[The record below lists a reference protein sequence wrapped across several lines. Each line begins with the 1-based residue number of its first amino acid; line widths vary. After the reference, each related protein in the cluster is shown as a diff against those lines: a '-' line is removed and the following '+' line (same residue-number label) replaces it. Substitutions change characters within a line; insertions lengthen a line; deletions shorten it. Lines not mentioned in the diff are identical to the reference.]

1 MTSLATTAS
10 HHTSV
15 AMQAMQAS
23 LTNTLPSYSNSNLSS
38 QTETNQNGVG
48 GSGGG
53 GVAVNSS
60 SSVNNTTQ
68 NAVDSPAESTP
79 TKLQSSSLTSS
90 TSSSIVGGGGNQ
102 AANMAKHWSQKMH
115 DSVVAS
121 INVDKNVF
129 LSRIKGG
136 SDSGLFV
143 YFESLLSPNNDRP
156 TSTSTTEESVVS
168 TISGKM
174 YANEILLEIQG
185 QKISG
190 YTLHDVIGWLKQL
203 SKTYQ
208 TINFRTVKS
217 AEPGTVLNTANLPT
231 TLPLALLPLEL
242 RTYLDERFQKGSID
256 YDLQQ
261 TIRENV
267 YMRTVPCTTRQPRP
281 GEINGQDY
289 IFLSNEEFLQLEQN
303 GDLLEYGVYNG
314 HYYGTPKPPK
324 EPKTPLQQSLQH
336 QQAQLSEHQKHLQ
349 QQDESR
355 PIKKGSFIEGTSLF
369 LSIPII
375 LFFVSMSCLSLSN
388 N

>member
-1 MTSLATTAS
+1 MTSLATTS

-38 QTETNQNGVG
+38 QTETNQNGG
-48 GSGGG
+48 GSG

-60 SSVNNTTQ
+60 SSVNNATQ

-375 LFFVSMSCLSLSN
+375 LFFVSMSCLSLK
-388 N
+388 